1 MGYMIGHVTLRL
13 SYVVDHIIQLQSDAE
28 LPPTV
33 NLFEKLM
40 HIFSFQLAWYP
51 FDVQRCRMEFIS
63 EDVDALSVELFADP
77 LWQFAKKVND
87 SFKPIYKYYSGPRK
101 LDQYYIINMSL
112 LNDHTTHREQND
124 ETTENVDGDRE
135 KVVFV
140 EIIFG
145 RSLTSIILNIYFISF
160 ICTLV
165 GHMTVIY
172 RDQYFETQVS
182 LNVTIMLV
190 QVTIFTA
197 VS

>member
-1 MGYMIGHVTLRL
+1 M
-13 SYVVDHIIQLQSDAE
+13 HII
-28 LPPTV
+28 
-33 NLFEKLM
+33 
-40 HIFSFQLAWYP
+40 SFQLAWYP

-63 EDVDALSVELFADP
+63 EDVDALSVELYANP

-87 SFKPIYKYYSGPRK
+87 SFEPIYKYYSGPRK

-112 LNDHTTHREQND
+112 LNYTTHQEQND
-124 ETTENVDGDRE
+124 ETTENVDEHKD
-135 KVVFV
+135 KVVNV
-140 EIIFG
+140 EITFG
-145 RSLTSIILNIYFISF
+145 RSLTSIVLNIYFISF
-160 ICTLV
+160 ICTFV

-172 RDQYFETQVS
+172 KDQYFETQVS